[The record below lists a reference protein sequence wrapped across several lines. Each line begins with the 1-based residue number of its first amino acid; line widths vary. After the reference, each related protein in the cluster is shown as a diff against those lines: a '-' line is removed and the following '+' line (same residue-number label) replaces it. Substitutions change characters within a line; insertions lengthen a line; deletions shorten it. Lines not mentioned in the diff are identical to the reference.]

1 MDVKRNV
8 TNFVFTARGN
18 VFIYLFIYLFC
29 LFCLFVSCCAYGVV
43 GEAGLT
49 MEMKVSQIK

>member
-29 LFCLFVSCCAYGVV
+29 LFVSCYAHGVV